1 MASSRIE
8 IAGPPERAKQAR
20 VGFPWVLPLTSP
32 PSAVWST
39 RFEEVDWRSLA
50 PQLRPPYHPRLD
62 GDRVWLPGLEPDAL
76 RPILDI
82 VADQVEQISSAVV
95 EEEQTAVSR
104 EAETDEARRRRDEAS
119 SAAFDEWWKERRAG

>member
-1 MASSRIE
+1 
-8 IAGPPERAKQAR
+8 
-20 VGFPWVLPLTSP
+20 
-32 PSAVWST
+32 
-39 RFEEVDWRSLA
+39 
-50 PQLRPPYHPRLD
+50 LRPPYHPRLD